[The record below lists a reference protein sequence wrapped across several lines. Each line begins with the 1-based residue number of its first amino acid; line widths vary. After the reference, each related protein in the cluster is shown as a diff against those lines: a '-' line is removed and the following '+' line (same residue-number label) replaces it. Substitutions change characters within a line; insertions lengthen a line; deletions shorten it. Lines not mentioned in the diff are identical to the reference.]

1 MRANGVPVSAQR
13 AGSQAGADL
22 SGVTFKPTT
31 SVPKEDINET
41 SYTGARLS
49 ALWNVS
55 DDWRLLVSHQV
66 QDVEA
71 DGVFFADPSLGDLKI
86 ERFTSD
92 VLEDQFDNTAW
103 TLEGRIAD
111 LQAVYTGAYTDRET
125 SQNVDYTDYLFV
137 GDYLPYYICDYSVTY
152 PGDAAAAGTCQ
163 QPNLFVASQST
174 FKSTTHEFR
183 VSSEISEDARLTAGI
198 FTQDSELTELN
209 SFTYPGSVNVLAADG
224 ETIGFAPNYPLTNVT
239 VTGVIGKAADGYYGD
254 PGPFPADVI
263 FRNDVKRTEDQ
274 TGIFGEFTYDYT
286 DELSIT
292 VGARYY
298 DILSL
303 IHI

>member
-1 MRANGVPVSAQR
+1 MAFYLDEQPLAQPGRNLDVYVADMERIEVLSGPQGTLFGASSQAGNVRLITNKPDVTESYGSIQVGAGLISNGSESEKVEVMYNLSLGDDLALRGVLYSDGRGGWIDNVGGTVDASESARFRQEGTVRANGVPVSAQR

-55 DDWRLLVSHQV
+55 DDWRLLVSHQA

-137 GDYLPYYICDYSVTY
+137 GDYLPYYICDCLLYTS
-152 PGDAAAAGTCQ
+152 PS
-163 QPNLFVASQST
+163 P
-174 FKSTTHEFR
+174 R
-183 VSSEISEDARLTAGI
+183 
-198 FTQDSELTELN
+198 DS
-209 SFTYPGSVNVLAADG
+209 
-224 ETIGFAPNYPLTNVT
+224 
-239 VTGVIGKAADGYYGD
+239 
-254 PGPFPADVI
+254 
-263 FRNDVKRTEDQ
+263 
-274 TGIFGEFTYDYT
+274 
-286 DELSIT
+286 
-292 VGARYY
+292 
-298 DILSL
+298 
-303 IHI
+303 